1 MEKTNKKTR
10 QVGNGEGSLYYSE
23 SEGKYIYQYFVNG
36 SKKKIRQGK
45 KETLRDFKIK
55 VTKLKQELNDGI
67 YIGKRNETLID
78 IIEEHIENKNRDGI
92 TSDGSYTREMETLEQ
107 IKNTCSNFCNKPIQS
122 VTIKDIQKAKEK
134 IKEYSNSCIDKIWR
148 LLNKA
153 FAIASSPSRK
163 ILNVNIMLD
172 TELKKPISNKK
183 TKKVKA
189 LTEEEYNKLIY
200 VLDNEEK
207 NHPYRNIVKAQEI
220 TGMRIGEVLAR
231 SILDYND
238 KTKQFDV
245 HNTLTKDRNKK
256 FILGKHTK
264 TYNKKT
270 QIDEGQRYLPLD
282 NKLFKGLQEIIE
294 EEKNKRISN
303 IQQMIFWDYNKNSF
317 ITPNEINAWLRRL
330 NEKYHICKGSLS
342 NHRIRHTRITLWRNM
357 GVPLDVI
364 QYLAGHVEDS
374 DITTDVYIDTTFEY
388 VEKELKKIV

>member
-1 MEKTNKKTR
+1 
-10 QVGNGEGSLYYSE
+10 
-23 SEGKYIYQYFVNG
+23 
-36 SKKKIRQGK
+36 
-45 KETLRDFKIK
+45 
-55 VTKLKQELNDGI
+55 
-67 YIGKRNETLID
+67 
-78 IIEEHIENKNRDGI
+78 
-92 TSDGSYTREMETLEQ
+92 METLEQ
-107 IKNTCSNFCNKPIQS
+107 IKNTCSNFCNKPIQN
-122 VTIKDIQKAKEK
+122 VTIRDIQKAKEK

-163 ILNVNIMLD
+163 ILSVNIMLD

-183 TKKVKA
+183 TKKVKS
-189 LTEEEYNKLIY
+189 LTEAEYNKLIY
-200 VLDNEEK
+200 VLDNEER
-207 NHPYRNIVKAQEI
+207 NHPYRNIVKVQEI

-231 SILDYND
+231 SLLDYND

-245 HNTLTKDRNKK
+245 HNTLTKNREKK

-303 IQQMIFWDYNKNSF
+303 IQQMIFWDYNKNDF

-330 NEKYHICKGSLS
+330 NDKYHICEGSLA
-342 NHRIRHTRITLWRNM
+342 NHRIRHTRITLQRNM